1 MHTAITKWSQELIE
15 AKKREIGGEV
25 LFPRSSFRE
34 IGRSSFQEIEGSGKR
49 KKCPDLDH
57 ICIMITLINTGINNV
72 IVTVLSFSLSLSSLS
87 AGPLDPWNSQD
98 KPNPPDSLDPQD
110 LHTYLLSP
118 TRPNRSTKPT
128 RPTIPTNR
136 GKHHEITRIWIISEF
151 GLY

>member
-1 MHTAITKWSQELIE
+1 MIE

-72 IVTVLSFSLSLSSLS
+72 IVTVLSFSLSLL
-87 AGPLDPWNSQD
+87 GGNTMKLQ
-98 KPNPPDSLDPQD
+98 
-110 LHTYLLSP
+110 
-118 TRPNRSTKPT
+118 
-128 RPTIPTNR
+128 
-136 GKHHEITRIWIISEF
+136 EF
-151 GLY
+151 GLYQNLDYIRI